1 MEELTMGKNV
11 SDNVSDAGHEKEPRS
26 LKTRLLH
33 LMEVMTV
40 EPMLFFQFL
49 GLCLKTVA
57 ESQMILY
64 KTCRGS
70 KSLNIR
76 NIGTLIHI

>member
-1 MEELTMGKNV
+1 MGRNV
-11 SDNVSDAGHEKEPRS
+11 SDKLSDVGHEKEPRS
-26 LKTRLLH
+26 LRTKLLH
-33 LMEVMTV
+33 LMGVMTV

-70 KSLNIR
+70 ISMSL
-76 NIGTLIHI
+76 LIYITFALFG